1 MNSLARFCLVFLSL
15 LTATVNS
22 AFAADGAASC
32 GSRVAQWLDPATGA
46 ALAPRA
52 LFDDLAATRVVLL
65 GEVHDNRAH
74 HRWQHYMLSVLH
86 SRNTNMIIGLEMLP
100 RRVQPTLDAWSAG
113 KLSESEF
120 LEQSE
125 WHDLWGYDADLYLPL
140 LHFAR
145 LNRVPMIALNIDRE
159 LVAKVGRQGWQS
171 LDQEQRMGLSDP
183 ALASEAYLLSLARL
197 YAYKQKFL
205 HQDSAE
211 DLAEIDLDAD
221 IDASIDDVLQLEE
234 FTHFVDAQ
242 LTWDRAMA
250 EAIASALA
258 DDKNAMVVGI
268 IGRGHLEHDWGVPRQ
283 LADLGIEEVVVL
295 LPVDADDD
303 CDSLPVDLARA
314 VFVLDAEPETVD
326 APRPLLGVMIED
338 SEQGVRVI
346 EVVAGS
352 VAADAGIETGDL
364 IQTAAGFAVSSTSE
378 LIAVIQRQA
387 PGTWLPLR
395 VLRGDQSR
403 ELVARFPQNFD

>member
-1 MNSLARFCLVFLSL
+1 MNSLARFCLVTLSL
-15 LTATVNS
+15 LAVTVNS
-22 AFAADGAASC
+22 AFADDGAASC
-32 GSRVAQWLDPATGA
+32 ESRVAQWLDPATGA

-52 LFDDLAATRVVLL
+52 LFDDLATTRVVLL
-65 GEVHDNRAH
+65 GENHDNRAH

-86 SRNTNMIIGLEMLP
+86 SRNPNMIIGLEMLP

-125 WHDLWGYDADLYLPL
+125 WLDLWGYDADLYLPL

-145 LNRVPMIALNIDRE
+145 LNRVPMSALNIDRE

-171 LDQEQRMGLSDP
+171 LGESQRKGLSDP

-205 HQDSAE
+205 HHDGKE
-211 DLAEIDLDAD
+211 DLVEIDLEAD

-234 FTHFVDAQ
+234 FKHFVDAQ

-250 EAIASALA
+250 QAIASVLA

-268 IGRGHLEHDWGVPRQ
+268 IGRGHLEHGWGVPRQ
-283 LADLGIEEVVVL
+283 LADMGIEEVRIL
-295 LPVDADDD
+295 LPLDADDD
-303 CDSLPVDLARA
+303 CDVLPKDLASA
-314 VFVLDAEPETVD
+314 VFVVDAEPEAVEV
-326 APRPLLGVMIED
+326 RGPLLGVMIED

-352 VAADAGIETGDL
+352 VAADAGVEVGDL
-364 IQTAAGFAVSSTSE
+364 IQTAAGFGVSSTSE
-378 LIAVIQRQA
+378 LIAVIRRQA

-395 VLRGDQSR
+395 VLRDDQSR

>member
-1 MNSLARFCLVFLSL
+1 MNSLARFCLVTLSL
-15 LTATVNS
+15 LAVTVNP
-22 AFAADGAASC
+22 AFADDAAASC
-32 GSRVAQWLDPATGA
+32 ESRVAQWLDPATGA
-46 ALAPRA
+46 VLAPRA

-65 GEVHDNRAH
+65 GEHHDNRAH

-86 SRNTNMIIGLEMLP
+86 SRNANMIIGLEMLP
-100 RRVQPTLDAWSAG
+100 RRVQPALDAWSAG
-113 KLSESEF
+113 KLGESEF
-120 LEQSE
+120 LELSE
-125 WHDLWGYDADLYLPL
+125 WLDLWGYDADLYLPL

-145 LNRVPMIALNIDRE
+145 LNRVPTIALNIDRE
-159 LVAKVGRQGWQS
+159 LVSKVGWQGWQS

-197 YAYKQKFL
+197 YAYKQKIL
-205 HQDSAE
+205 HHDSEE
-211 DLAEIDLDAD
+211 DLAEIDFDAD

-258 DDKNAMVVGI
+258 DDEDAMMVGI
-268 IGRGHLEHDWGVPRQ
+268 IGRGHLEHGWGVPRQ
-283 LADLGIEEVVVL
+283 LADLGIEEAVVL

-303 CDSLPVDLARA
+303 CDALPADLAPA
-314 VFVLDAEPETVD
+314 VFVVDAEPETVD
-326 APRPLLGVMIED
+326 APQPLLGVMIED
-338 SEQGVRVI
+338 SEQGVRVM
-346 EVVAGS
+346 EVVVGS

-364 IQTAAGFAVSSTSE
+364 IQTAAGFKVGSTSE
-378 LIAVIQRQA
+378 LIAVIRRQA

-395 VLRGDQSR
+395 VLRDDQPR

>member
-1 MNSLARFCLVFLSL
+1 MNSLARVCLIALSL
-15 LTATVNS
+15 LAATVNS
-22 AFAADGAASC
+22 AYADDGAASC
-32 GSRVAQWLDPATGA
+32 ESRVAQWLDPANGEV
-46 ALAPRA
+46 LATQA
-52 LFDDLAATRVVLL
+52 LFDSLTGARVVLL

-74 HRWQHYMLSVLH
+74 HRWQHYMLSALH
-86 SRNTNMIIGLEMLP
+86 ARNANLVVGLEMLP
-100 RRVQPTLDAWSAG
+100 RRVQSTLDAWSAG
-113 KLSESEF
+113 KLDENEF
-120 LEQSE
+120 IEQSE
-125 WHDLWGYDADLYLPL
+125 WRELWGYDAELYLPL

-145 LNRVPMIALNIDRE
+145 LHRLPTTALNIDRE
-159 LVAKVGRQGWQS
+159 LVSKVGRHGWQAV
-171 LDQEQRMGLSDP
+171 DETQRMGLSDP

-197 YAYKQKFL
+197 YAYKQKIL
-205 HQDSAE
+205 HHDSEE
-211 DLAEIDLDAD
+211 DLAEIDFDAD

-250 EAIASALA
+250 EAIVSALA
-258 DDKNAMVVGI
+258 DNDDVMMVGI
-268 IGRGHLEHDWGVPRQ
+268 IGRGHLEHGWGVPRQ

-303 CDSLPVDLARA
+303 CDALPADIARA
-314 VFVLDAEPETVD
+314 VFVVDTESEAVD

-338 SEQGVRVI
+338 SEQGVRVM

-364 IQTAAGFAVSSTSE
+364 IQTAAGFEVRGTSE

-395 VLRGDQSR
+395 VLRGDQIH
-403 ELVARFPQNFD
+403 ELAARFPQKF